1 MNLNTLFLLDVVPTT
16 EPVKKGLFGGGS
28 EMIIFIV
35 LIIVVF
41 YFFMIRPQ
49 NKKQKQMQNFRDS
62 LKKGE
67 KIVTIGGI
75 HGKIVSVDETTFTI
89 EVEDGGKL
97 KIDKAAVAIDAN
109 ELNKQSK

>member
-1 MNLNTLFLLDVVPTT
+1 MNWNTLFLLQAQG
-16 EPVKKGLFGGGS
+16 EGKSFGSGGW
-28 EMIIFIV
+28 EMILFIG

-49 NKKQKQMQNFRDS
+49 QKKQKQMQNFRDS
-62 LKKGE
+62 LKKGD

-75 HGKIVSVDETTFTI
+75 HAKIVNIEETTFTI

-109 ELNKQSK
+109 ELSKKNKEEK